1 MNLHMNI
8 KLAVAALFVPLL
20 MCAQGQKAVVNAGAA
35 FLRQGPDYESPLE
48 TQELMGRVVEVLERD
63 GYWVKVATSQPYT
76 AWVNERQLAMLDGG
90 GVALWEQTPKYMV
103 TAMHSAAYEF
113 CRQDSQVVC
122 TLVAGDLLAV
132 DGRKRS
138 GMLPV
143 ALPDGRRGWVP
154 AGDVADA
161 AAWSGRCSAL
171 KAAGKCEL
179 AISYAFRMVGTAY
192 LWGGMSADGC
202 DCSGLVRLCYLMA
215 EVGLPRNASQQYA
228 AGRDIPVGRNDD
240 GTFDMSALKRG
251 DLVFFGSRTP
261 EKLRITHVGIYLGNG
276 RMIQSSQI
284 VRVNSLVPG
293 REDFYENAGR
303 LVAACR
309 IVE

>member
-20 MCAQGQKAVVNAGAA
+20 MCAQGQKAVVNVGAA
-35 FLRQGPDYESPLE
+35 FLRQAPDYESPLE
-48 TQELMGRVVEVLERD
+48 TQELMGRVVDILERD

-76 AWVNERQLAMLDGG
+76 AWVNEKQLAMLDEG
-90 GVALWEQTPKYMV
+90 ATEAWEEAPKYMV
-103 TAMHSAAYEF
+103 TAMHSAVYEL
-113 CRQDSQVVC
+113 CRQDSPVVC
-122 TLVAGDLLAV
+122 TLVTGNLLAS

-143 ALPDGRRGWVP
+143 ALPDGRRGWVS
-154 AGDVADA
+154 ARDVAGA
-161 AAWSGRCSAL
+161 AAWNDRCSAL
-171 KAAGKCEL
+171 GASGKCEL

-192 LWGGMSADGC
+192 LWGGMSSDGC
-202 DCSGLVRLCYLMA
+202 DCSGLVRLCYLMTG
-215 EVGLPRNASQQYA
+215 VRLPRNASQQYR
-228 AGRDIPVGRNDD
+228 AGRDIPVAAGAD
-240 GTFDMSALKRG
+240 GTFDLSALKRG

-261 EKLRITHVGIYLGNG
+261 EKLRITHVGIYLGDG
-276 RMIQSSQI
+276 RMIQSSQV

-293 REDFYENAGR
+293 REDFYENTGR